1 MNIEQTNQSV
11 TSLWCPKCCNEFK
24 GELLSSLRSLCIAK
38 MTDFYPLCTVCEDL
52 KSMWKRKKRA
62 SKERPSHHFQKLLA
76 LEAHCRHFGSGGF
89 FCNWSRWCLTFF
101 SIEKPQ
107 HQEQLCYQQFFKQKC
122 TLEKNWKDFVHW
134 RLASGTNNNP
144 SKTSLIKLIF
154 WHIAIQLAC

>member
-107 HQEQLCYQQFFKQKC
+107 HQEQLCSNS
-122 TLEKNWKDFVHW
+122 T
-134 RLASGTNNNP
+134 TNNNFLTKEYP
-144 SKTSLIKLIF
+144 RKKLKGFCALTFSSQARIII
-154 WHIAIQLAC
+154 HQKLP